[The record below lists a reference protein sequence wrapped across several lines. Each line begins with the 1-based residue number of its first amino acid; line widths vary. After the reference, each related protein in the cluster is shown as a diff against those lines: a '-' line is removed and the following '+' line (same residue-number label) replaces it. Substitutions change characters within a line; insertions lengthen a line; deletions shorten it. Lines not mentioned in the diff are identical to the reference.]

1 MPELPENIVSAI
13 QMVLFVLAAYAVALH
28 LGFIVW
34 TARDIASRSRDW
46 LVRILA
52 VLMVA
57 VFSLPGLIL
66 YYMMRPRET
75 LAEVYGRSLEEEALL
90 QNIEEQTSCPNCR
103 RRVAQDYMVC
113 PYCRTWLKDR
123 CTSCDKLLS
132 PNWEVCPYCGQE
144 QARQQEAPQ
153 TTRTRP
159 KEVGASPVPPDEAIA
174 GAP

>member
-1 MPELPENIVSAI
+1 MPQLPDSVTNAI
-13 QMVLFVLAAYAVALH
+13 QLVLFVLGAYALSLYVGLV
-28 LGFIVW
+28 IW

-57 VFSLPGLIL
+57 VFNLPGLVL
-66 YYMMRPRET
+66 YYILRPRET

-90 QNIEEQTSCPNCR
+90 QNIEDQTSCPNCR

-113 PYCRTWLKDR
+113 PNCRTSLKSR
-123 CTSCDKLLS
+123 CSSCDRLLS
-132 PNWEVCPYCGQE
+132 QNWEVCPYCGKD
-144 QARQQEAPQ
+144 QARTPAIRPAPA
-153 TTRTRP
+153 P
-159 KEVGASPVPPDEAIA
+159 ISPTPPDEATT